1 MSRVWTFQDD
11 KQVKKYGEAR
21 ASWYVGWF
29 DPAGKKR
36 CKSCGPGAEGKKA
49 AFKLR
54 KKREAEL
61 ISGTYQSNTKKTWTE
76 FREEYERTV
85 LAAAGARTKA
95 DTLHALAQFERLIK
109 PKYMRTI
116 SSRTIAEFVAKRQ
129 QERGLKKE
137 SRVSP
142 ATINK
147 ELRHLRAVIRKAA
160 KWDFLTKAPE
170 FDFLR
175 EPEKLPTYVT
185 PEHFLKLYDAC
196 DSMDKPVGLAFPAS
210 DWWRGLLMFASMTG
224 WRISSIL
231 AMRWE
236 DVDLEAGKVVSRFEE
251 NKGRR
256 DQSIPLHSIALEHLR
271 KLASFHPRV
280 FSWPHG
286 RRQLFEAFNR
296 LQNEAGVR
304 PEGRKENYGFHDLR
318 RAFATMNADRLTPD
332 ALQSLMQH
340 RDYQTTQRY
349 IAIARQLNPA
359 VANLFVPMVNS
370 RIEARSKN

>member
-1 MSRVWTFQDD
+1 MSRVGTFQDD
-11 KQVKKYGEAR
+11 KQVKKHGEAA

-29 DPAGKKR
+29 EPAGKKR
-36 CKSCGPGAEGKKA
+36 CKSCGPGRDGKKA
-49 AFKLR
+49 AMRLA

-61 ISGTYQSNTKKTWTE
+61 IAGTYQSNERQIWAE
-76 FREEYERTV
+76 FREEYDRKV
-85 LAAAGARTKA
+85 LAIAGDRTKA

-109 PKYMRTI
+109 PKYMRAI
-116 SSRTIAEFVAKRQ
+116 NSRTISEFVAKREK
-129 QERGLKKE
+129 ERGLKKE

-147 ELRHLRAVIRKAA
+147 ELRHLRAVIRRAV
-160 KWDFLTKAPE
+160 KWDYIPKAPD

-175 EPEKLPTYVT
+175 EPEKLPTYVP

-196 DSMDKPVGLAFPAS
+196 DTMTKPGQFSFPAA
-210 DWWRGLLMFASMTG
+210 DWWRGLLMFACMTG

-231 AMRWE
+231 AARWE
-236 DVDLEAGKVVSRFEE
+236 DVDLEAGKVVSRFED

-256 DQSIPLHSIALEHLR
+256 DQSLPLHPIAQEHLR
-271 KLASFHPRV
+271 KLVSFNPRV
-280 FSWPHG
+280 FPWPHG
-286 RRQLFEAFNR
+286 RRQLFEAFNK
-296 LQNEAGVR
+296 LQKAAGVR

-340 RDYQTTQRY
+340 KDYQTTQRY

-359 VANLFVPMVNS
+359 VANLFVPDVGNRKAGS
-370 RIEARSKN
+370 SS